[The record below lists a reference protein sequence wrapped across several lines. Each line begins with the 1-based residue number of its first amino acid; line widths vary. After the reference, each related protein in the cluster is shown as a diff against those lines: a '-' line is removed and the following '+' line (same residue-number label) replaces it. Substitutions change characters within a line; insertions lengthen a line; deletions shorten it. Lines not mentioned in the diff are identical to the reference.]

1 MSTIEKQNGKS
12 HPLGRRK
19 GEKKRGSRKS
29 QEVYR
34 VITTLLLSPLILLV
48 GNGAINSETFF
59 LSAAARLGFQSSTM
73 KICSDQ
79 GLGVCPYSPD
89 VGME

>member
-12 HPLGRRK
+12 HPPGRRK
-19 GEKKRGSRKS
+19 GRKKEGV
-29 QEVYR
+29 ER
-34 VITTLLLSPLILLV
+34 VKKFRMNTTLLLSPLILLV

-79 GLGVCPYSPD
+79 GLGVCPYSPAW
-89 VGME
+89 GME